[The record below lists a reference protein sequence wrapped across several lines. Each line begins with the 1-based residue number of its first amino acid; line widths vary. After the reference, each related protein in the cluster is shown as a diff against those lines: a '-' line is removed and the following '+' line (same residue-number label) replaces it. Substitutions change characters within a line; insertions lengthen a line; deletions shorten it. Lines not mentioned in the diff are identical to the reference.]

1 MKVDKYNKKTVPQLI
16 KIATKHFNKFIRE
29 RDQDK
34 GCVSCGARVSQ
45 AGHFYSA
52 GGYPALRFNE
62 NNVHGQCVR
71 CNMYL
76 SGNLNEYRKR
86 ITQRIDLSDLNELDE
101 LSDYYKRNPFKWDR
115 FSIIDVIQKYK

>member
-34 GCVSCGARVSQ
+34 GCVSCGAPVSQ

-52 GGYPALRFNE
+52 GHYAALRFNE